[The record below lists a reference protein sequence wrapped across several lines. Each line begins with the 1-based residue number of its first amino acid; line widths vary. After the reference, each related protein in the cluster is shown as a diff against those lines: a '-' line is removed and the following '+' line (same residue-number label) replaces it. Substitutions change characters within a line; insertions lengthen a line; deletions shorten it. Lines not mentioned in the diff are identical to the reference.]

1 MSRWRLDGATALV
14 TGATAGIGASTV
26 EELCALGASV
36 FMCARKGVEPCVRA
50 WRERGL
56 QVAGVEADVS
66 TSEGRKS
73 LVAAVAAHFGGGGLH
88 VFVSNVGT
96 NIRKP
101 SVEYTD
107 EEFAHVL
114 GTNFTATYSCA
125 SPLLRLCAVCCSRLA
140 PFAVCQQL
148 KPLLTPQASIV
159 FNSSVAGVVAISS
172 GSIYAAT
179 KSARVQLARSLACE
193 WGREGVRVNGVAPW
207 YTDTPLAA
215 PVLADPARLGV
226 ILART
231 PLGRVASAEEVAS
244 AIVFLCLPA
253 ASYITGQTIVVD
265 GGFSV
270 NGACPPIL

>member
-14 TGATAGIGASTV
+14 TGGTAGIGASTV
-26 EELCALGASV
+26 EQLCALGASV
-36 FMCARKGVEPCVRA
+36 FTCARHDVEPRVRA

-66 TSEGRKS
+66 TAAGRTA
-73 LVAAVAAHFGGGGLH
+73 LVAAVAAHFEGGLQI
-88 VFVSNVGT
+88 FVSNVGT

-101 SVEYTD
+101 TTAYTD
-107 EEFAHVL
+107 DEFSHVL
-114 GTNFTATYSCA
+114 GTNFTATYS
-125 SPLLRLCAVCCSRLA
+125 L
-140 PFAVCQQL
+140 CQQL
-148 KPLLTPQASIV
+148 KPLLKGPQASIV
-159 FNSSVAGVVAISS
+159 FNASVAGVVAISS

-179 KSARVQLARSLACE
+179 KSALVQLARSLACE

-231 PLGRVASAEEVAS
+231 PLGRVASAEEVAD

-253 ASYITGQTIVVD
+253 ASYITGQTLVVD

-270 NGACPPIL
+270 NGNFVYEQ